1 MTVRW
6 GRCLNFD
13 KCQDAKQKQ
22 HIPIPQGAPFFCPE
36 CSEPLVDENSVT
48 SEEPSVTPGK
58 IPPPSRKSS
67 NSLLIVAVFLLLIPI
82 ALFAI
87 WSLHLG
93 TKASAPKTILRLA
106 GSNTIGD
113 TLGPS
118 LAEAFLKDQG
128 AANVRILPGA
138 NSLEKIVVGV
148 LPGDSSPSS
157 ITIAAHGSA
166 TAFTALADSSC
177 DIGMSSRKIK
187 PDEVIK
193 LASLGNMTSVTNEHI
208 LGLDGIAVIV
218 NASNPVNQLDKDR
231 IMRIF
236 IGEINDW
243 SKVGAPKGA
252 IKVYAR
258 NDNSGTYD
266 TFKTLVLGGKPLAP
280 GAIRIEDSKA
290 LSDAV
295 AGDPNGIGFIGL
307 PYIQSSKALAVS
319 DKGTL
324 AMMPNRLTV
333 GTEDY
338 LLARRLFLYT
348 PASPSNKFTRPFIEY
363 AISRKGQDVVGAAG
377 FVAQNVT
384 VVEQTAPAEAPP
396 EYKSLTRDAN
406 RLSFDFR
413 FASGQL
419 DLDNKAK
426 VDMDRV
432 VSLIADLNISS
443 DKVMLFGFSD
453 STGSSAA
460 NQALS
465 LSRAKAIEN
474 QFILRGMKPAI
485 IRGFG
490 SNLPIA
496 SNETDEG
503 QARNRRVEV
512 WIKK

>member
-1 MTVRW
+1 MHS
-6 GRCLNFD
+6 G
-13 KCQDAKQKQ
+13 
-22 HIPIPQGAPFFCPE
+22 
-36 CSEPLVDENSVT
+36 
-48 SEEPSVTPGK
+48 
-58 IPPPSRKSS
+58 SRASS
-67 NSLLIVAVFLLLIPI
+67 S
-82 ALFAI
+82 
-87 WSLHLG
+87 
-93 TKASAPKTILRLA
+93 KTILRLA

-113 TLGPS
+113 SLGPS

-128 AANVRILPGA
+128 ATNVRILPGA
-138 NSLEKIVVGV
+138 NPLEKIVVGV
-148 LPGDSSPSS
+148 LPGDSTASS

-166 TAFTALADSSC
+166 TAFTALAENSC

-218 NASNPVNQLDKDR
+218 NASNPVNELDKDR

-236 IGEINDW
+236 TGEINDW
-243 SKVGAPKGA
+243 SKVGASRGT

-266 TFKTLVLGGKPLAP
+266 TFKSLVLGGKPLAA
-280 GAIRIEDSKA
+280 GAQRIEDSKA

-307 PYIQSSKALAVS
+307 PYIQSSKAIAVS

-324 AMMPNRLTV
+324 AMLPNRLTV

-348 PASPSNKFTRPFIEY
+348 PANSSNKYTRQFIEY

-384 VVEQTAPAEAPP
+384 VVEQTAPAEAPA

-413 FASGQL
+413 FASGQM

-432 VSLIADLNISS
+432 VSLIADLNIPS

-453 STGSSAA
+453 STGSSAS
-460 NQALS
+460 NDALS

-485 IRGFG
+485 VRGFG

-496 SNETDEG
+496 SNDTDEG

-512 WIKK
+512 WIRK